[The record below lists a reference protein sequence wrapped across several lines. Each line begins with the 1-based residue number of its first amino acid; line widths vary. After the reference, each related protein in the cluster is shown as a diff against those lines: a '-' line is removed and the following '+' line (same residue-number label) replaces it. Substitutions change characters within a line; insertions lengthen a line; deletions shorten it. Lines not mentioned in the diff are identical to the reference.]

1 MADQPEP
8 FNPADPFDAATE
20 DLRERICHVII
31 HFIENDEAFAKL
43 DDHQRIQSLISAI
56 GTSLC
61 CASLCEM
68 QDTPMNEQIV
78 QLVVADAFPFWM
90 QQARG
95 IAANG
100 EAVTV
105 Q

>member
-78 QLVVADAFPFWM
+78 RLVVADAFPLWM

>member
-1 MADQPEP
+1 MPEP
-8 FNPADPFDAATE
+8 FDPADPFDAATE
-20 DLRERICHVII
+20 TLRERICHLVID
-31 HFIENDEAFAKL
+31 FIEKDEAFAKL
-43 DDHQRIQSLISAI
+43 NDHQRIQSLIAAI

-68 QDTPMNEQIV
+68 QDTPFNEQIV
-78 QLVVADAFPFWM
+78 RLVVADAFPLRM

-95 IAANG
+95 IAASG

>member
-1 MADQPEP
+1 MADQRQ
-8 FNPADPFDAATE
+8 PFDHNDPYDFATE
-20 DLRERICHVII
+20 RLRQRICEVII
-31 HFIENDEAFAKL
+31 EFIEKDETFAKL
-43 DDHQRIQSLISAI
+43 HEAQRIQSLISAI

-78 QLVVADAFPFWM
+78 RLVVADAFPLWM
-90 QQARG
+90 DQARS
-95 IAANG
+95 IAPIA